1 MVIAKFLDEKL
12 LEPKKQQLRR
22 EFAETYKEGYL
33 TGLADG
39 RAEAVAQVRSW
50 LLESG
55 IHLDQHISSAELH
68 VWLTSPRQRRNSSD
82 LNSTTQT
89 RQQ

>member
-12 LEPKKQQLRR
+12 IEPKRQQLRR
-22 EFAETYKEGYL
+22 GFAEAYKEGYL

-39 RAEAVAQVRSW
+39 RAEAIAQVRSW

-55 IHLDQHISSAELH
+55 IHLDRHISSAELH
-68 VWLTSPRQRRNSSD
+68 AWLTSPRQRQD
-82 LNSTTQT
+82 GPADNSTIQA
-89 RQQ
+89 RQ

>member
-12 LEPKKQQLRR
+12 IEPKRQQLRR
-22 EFAETYKEGYL
+22 EFAESYKEGYL
-33 TGLADG
+33 TGLAEG
-39 RAEAVAQVRSW
+39 RAEGIAQVRSW

-68 VWLTSPRQRRNSSD
+68 AWLTSPRRRQNGPEH
-82 LNSTTQT
+82 NSTTQA
-89 RQQ
+89 RQ

>member
-12 LEPKKQQLRR
+12 IEPKRQQLRR
-22 EFAETYKEGYL
+22 EFAESYKEGYI
-33 TGLADG
+33 TGLAEG
-39 RAEAVAQVRSW
+39 RAEGIAQVRSW

-68 VWLTSPRQRRNSSD
+68 NWLTSPRRRGDTAAN
-82 LNSTTQT
+82 NPTTQA
-89 RQQ
+89 RQ